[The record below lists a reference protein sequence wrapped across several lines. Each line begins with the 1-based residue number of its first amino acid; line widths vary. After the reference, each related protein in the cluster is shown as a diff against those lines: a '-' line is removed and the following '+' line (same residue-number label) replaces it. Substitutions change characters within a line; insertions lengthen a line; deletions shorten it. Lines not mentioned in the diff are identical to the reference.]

1 MQRHEEIRSVS
12 TLSVYACEWTPF
24 WLVKGQGQ
32 DNPFVIEDDPRKSF
46 MTFNQP
52 ADDHAGT
59 DVNPALSRSPL

>member
-1 MQRHEEIRSVS
+1 M
-12 TLSVYACEWTPF
+12 
-24 WLVKGQGQ
+24 KGQGQ

-59 DVNPALSRSPL
+59 DVNPALSRSPP